1 LVAAG
6 AGAGALAEGVTGVS
20 AGTADALVPT
30 FEAALEAGLAEV
42 VADTDD
48 AVVLVAALEAGLA
61 AVRVAVLAAAVFPA
75 VVVDF
80 VTGSS
85 FPQCGIHGQGTC
97 VC

>member
-1 LVAAG
+1 LGVLLGLAVDALGGEADLVEEG

-20 AGTADALVPT
+20 TGTADALVPT
-30 FEAALEAGLAEV
+30 FE
-42 VADTDD
+42 
-48 AVVLVAALEAGLA
+48 AALEAGLA